1 MDTIK
6 FSDIFKSNFLEKTTS
21 FSLID
26 SIIGLVVAFLLGF
39 SFMLFIRRPLMESFT
54 HIHSISHYL

>member
-1 MDTIK
+1 MDTIN

-26 SIIGLVVAFLLGF
+26 AIIGLVVAFLLGF
-39 SFMLFIRRPLMESFT
+39 LFMWFIRKPLMV
-54 HIHSISHYL
+54 

>member
-26 SIIGLVVAFLLGF
+26 SIIGLVVAFFYWAFHLCCL
-39 SFMLFIRRPLMESFT
+39 
-54 HIHSISHYL
+54 